1 MTKGPEIPVQ
11 EFAGGPRIVVI
22 GVGGAGGNA
31 VNNMIKAKLAGV
43 HFAAANTD
51 AQALGMS
58 LSETRIQIGRELT
71 QGLGAGSRPDIGR
84 SAAEETLDE
93 VLRAVEGANMV
104 FITAGMGGGTGSAP
118 VIAKAAREAGILTI
132 GVVTKPFHFEGTRR
146 MALAEAGID
155 EMAEHVD
162 TLIVIPNQNLF
173 RIANDKTT
181 FADAFKM
188 ADDVLHAGVRGVT
201 DLMVTPGL
209 INLDFA
215 DVRTVMT
222 EMGKAIMGSG
232 EAEGENRALSAAE
245 AAIANPLLDE
255 ISMKG
260 ARGVLINI
268 TGGMDLTLFEI
279 DQAANRIRDEV
290 DPDANIIFGST
301 FDDQMSGRM
310 RVSLVAAGIDADE
323 ARRDDRSRSKRPIV
337 SLYSEQLRTAARE
350 DAQVSGPEPEDA
362 SDPETS
368 PAKAED
374 APVSGLDH
382 DAAPAG
388 DEDEGEVAEQT
399 AEAVDEATE
408 TKPPRRAS
416 APVFPFR
423 ARPRERKPME
433 TSSSSPLRAASPH
446 PREAQ
451 DPAPED
457 EAAWSGP
464 KSEPG
469 DDFGTAPFPPR
480 EQILEQAG
488 LEPDTVEGT
497 AASEDGAPYTKPA
510 LFRDDPAEP
519 DAAVGARAESE
530 PASDSGSQV
539 APAATPITAR
549 QDGGQSRTKKSG
561 GFFSWISSGGD
572 AAEDF
577 FKKADRYYHGQGVRK
592 NLELAFKSYLK
603 AAESGHP
610 GAQNRVGWM
619 YEKGEGVEVDH
630 AAAVKWYRKSADQ
643 GYVNAMNDLGY
654 MYRQGWGVPQNHHE
668 ALLWFEQAASKYDSY
683 AEYNM
688 GQMFENGWGVER
700 DMEEAVRW
708 FRRSAARGH
717 EWAAKRLEEL
727 GVKT

>member
-1 MTKGPEIPVQ
+1 MTDKTDHQMPEY
-11 EFAGGPRIVVI
+11 ATGPRIVVI

-31 VNNMIKAKLAGV
+31 INNMIDAKLSGV
-43 HFAAANTD
+43 EFAAANTD

-58 LSETRIQIGRELT
+58 LSQNRIQMGGALT

-84 SAAEETLDE
+84 AAAEESLSD
-93 VLRAVEGANMV
+93 VLRAVEDANMV
-104 FITAGMGGGTGSAP
+104 FITAGMGGGTGTGSAP
-118 VIAKAAREAGILTI
+118 VIAKAAREAGILTV

-146 MALAEAGID
+146 MSLAEAGIE

-173 RIANDKTT
+173 RVANEKTT

-215 DVRTVMT
+215 DVRAVMT

-232 EAEGENRALSAAE
+232 EAEGENRALEAAE
-245 AAIANPLLDE
+245 AAISNPLLDE

-301 FDDQMSGRM
+301 FNEDLAGRM
-310 RVSLVAAGIDADE
+310 RVSLVAAGIDAEEGAED
-323 ARRDDRSRSKRPIV
+323 RDGRSKRPIV
-337 SLYSEQLRTAARE
+337 SLYSDRAEAGARDIASAAE
-350 DAQVSGPEPEDA
+350 VVHADPPAEVEAPGDSTDGQEPHAD
-362 SDPETS
+362 DRDGDT
-368 PAKAED
+368 
-374 APVSGLDH
+374 
-382 DAAPAG
+382 APA
-388 DEDEGEVAEQT
+388 
-399 AEAVDEATE
+399 
-408 TKPPRRAS
+408 PRPS

-423 ARPRERKPME
+423 ARARDLKGTESPSA
-433 TSSSSPLRAASPH
+433 TIGSAQSSVSPSLVVDR
-446 PREAQ
+446 
-451 DPAPED
+451 APEAEQADTRD
-457 EAAWSGP
+457 ELRVWSGP
-464 KSEPG
+464 KSEPDRDTRPEAETEDSFDEEPALDAPDQGGTTAARVSEADAGTPPAANGQDG
-469 DDFGTAPFPPR
+469 DLPKGPALVLDTPVGISQKSPAVP
-480 EQILEQAG
+480 AG
-488 LEPDTVEGT
+488 VQEGT
-497 AASEDGAPYTKPA
+497 PA
-510 LFRDDPAEP
+510 NTH
-519 DAAVGARAESE
+519 
-530 PASDSGSQV
+530 SGGEEK
-539 APAATPITAR
+539 I
-549 QDGGQSRTKKSG
+549 KKSG
-561 GFFSWISSGGD
+561 GFFSWISSGGGG
-572 AAEDF
+572 AQSEDL

-592 NLELAFKSYLK
+592 NLELALKSYVK
-603 AAESGHP
+603 AAEAGHP

-619 YEKGEGVEVDH
+619 YEKGEGVKVDH
-630 AAAVKWYRKSADQ
+630 NEAAKWYLKAAEQ

-654 MYRQGWGVPQNHHE
+654 MYRQGWGVAQSHE
-668 ALLWFEQAASKYDSY
+668 DALRWFERAAEKYDSY

-688 GQMFENGWGVER
+688 GQMYENGWGVEL

-727 GVKT
+727 GVAT